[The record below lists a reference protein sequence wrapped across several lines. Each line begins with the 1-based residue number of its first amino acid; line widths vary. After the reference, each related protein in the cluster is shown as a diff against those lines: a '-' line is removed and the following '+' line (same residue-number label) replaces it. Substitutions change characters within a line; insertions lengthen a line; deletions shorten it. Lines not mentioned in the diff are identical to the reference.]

1 MIEKS
6 VEADWQS
13 TQRWKLEDAFP
24 QLLPCGVEG
33 RSYPIWPDPKARGIK
48 ARILELFELL
58 RTTQRRT

>member
-13 TQRWKLEDAFP
+13 TQRRKAEDAFP

-33 RSYPIWPDPKARGIK
+33 RSYPIWPDPKAQWDQSKNSRVV
-48 ARILELFELL
+48 
-58 RTTQRRT
+58 